1 MSLLTCGLHHLT
13 IRTADLA
20 RAKRFYIETLGF
32 EAVREREG
40 ALVLNAHGTLFGV
53 LGPAPQTS
61 PEDRFDPFRVGLD
74 HLALG
79 VDNAESLHELKQQL
93 DAAGVRR
100 MPGTM
105 LRISHPFLVGW
116 IAR

>member
-1 MSLLTCGLHHLT
+1 MPLLTGGLHHLT
-13 IRTADLA
+13 IRTTDLA
-20 RAKRFYIETLGF
+20 RAKHFYIETLGF

-40 ALVLNAHGTLFGV
+40 ALVFNAHGRLFGV

-61 PEDRFDPFRVGLD
+61 PDDRFDPFRVGVD

-100 MPGTM
+100 MPRHDASDLT
-105 LRISHPFLVGW
+105 PFRVGW

>member
-1 MSLLTCGLHHLT
+1 MPLLTGGLHHLT
-13 IRTADLA
+13 IRTTDLA

-32 EAVREREG
+32 EALREREG

-53 LGPAPQTS
+53 LGPAPRTS
-61 PEDRFDPFRVGLD
+61 PDDRFDPFRVGVD

-79 VDNAESLHELKQQL
+79 VDNAEWLHELKQQL